1 MHLYERKK
9 EALHM
14 TGEEYI
20 KSLSGEE
27 FLKVVSGVG
36 KCKRCSNSY
45 WDGNQELCHKNIND
59 SSCELGLKE
68 YLESDISENLQ
79 TKYKKKRLTDIKYE
93 DWIKEDICESRNCE
107 WCSSNP
113 FDDEKPE
120 CHVCVS
126 AHEAAELQ
134 QRSKVKEKFKKLIID
149 IYNKAKEGNLVGI
162 IYGALSTY
170 GFSDIRDINEFVEN
184 HNPDMLHI
192 ESKLTNT
199 EIDVYC
205 QALEGYKI
213 KDSES
218 TIYVKLKKKNEVRI
232 MY

>member
-9 EALHM
+9 EALNM

-36 KCKRCSNSY
+36 RCKRCSNSY
-45 WDGNQELCHKNIND
+45 WDGNQELCHRNIND

-68 YLESDISENLQ
+68 YLESDIGENLQ
-79 TKYKKKRLTDIKYE
+79 IKYKKKRFTDIKYE

-107 WCSSNP
+107 WCSSKP
-113 FDDEKPE
+113 FDNEKHE
-120 CHVCVS
+120 CHGCVF

-162 IYGALSTY
+162 IYGAITTY
-170 GFSDIRDINEFVEN
+170 GFKDLIDINEFAEN
-184 HNPDMLHI
+184 SNPDMLYLK
-192 ESKLTNT
+192 SRLTNV
-199 EIDVYC
+199 EIDIYRWE
-205 QALEGYKI
+205 LEDYKI
-213 KDSES
+213 KASES
-218 TIYVKLKKKNEVRI
+218 TIYIKLKNKPEIGI